1 MITHV
6 VLLGLT
12 DADDCPE
19 ALDRLR
25 ALPAR
30 IPELLTLRC
39 GQALAGAA
47 STGGGL
53 NLVLITEHANEAGL
67 AGYQDHPVHQEFL
80 EWIQPRLATRA
91 AVDTDDLR

>member
-12 DADDCPE
+12 DAADCPE

-25 ALPAR
+25 ALPAQ

-39 GQALAGAA
+39 GQALAE
-47 STGGGL
+47 STGGGPTL
-53 NLVLITEHANEAGL
+53 TLITEHNDQAGL
-67 AGYQDHPVHQEFL
+67 DAYQNHPIHQEFL
-80 EWIQPRLATRA
+80 AWIRPRLTTRSV
-91 AVDTDDLR
+91 VDTDDFR

>member
-25 ALPAR
+25 ALPAQ

-39 GQALAGAA
+39 GQALASSAA
-47 STGGGL
+47 TGGL

-67 AGYQDHPVHQEFL
+67 AGYQDHPVHKEFL